1 MQISV
6 NMSQE
11 VAEYF
16 KDYDM
21 DKVIDTLL
29 DMYDFTNLPAVYR
42 PRYTFKTVNVTNE
55 AYLSLYNTLGPRNK
69 KVSLS
74 RLVEFAYDMD
84 VLALPRFEAFH
95 TTSSVNKD
103 KQLQSAVYDA
113 YRSLLRGRK
122 YCADEN
128 ISAQLEIVIRITHN
142 FYKQLSEEV

>member
-16 KDYDM
+16 KNYDM

-84 VLALPRFEAFH
+84 VLTLPRFEAFH
-95 TTSSVNKD
+95 TTSSVSKD
-103 KQLQSAVYDA
+103 KQLQLAVYDA

-128 ISAQLEIVIRITHN
+128 ISAQLDIVIRITHN
-142 FYKQLSEEV
+142 FYKQLSKEV